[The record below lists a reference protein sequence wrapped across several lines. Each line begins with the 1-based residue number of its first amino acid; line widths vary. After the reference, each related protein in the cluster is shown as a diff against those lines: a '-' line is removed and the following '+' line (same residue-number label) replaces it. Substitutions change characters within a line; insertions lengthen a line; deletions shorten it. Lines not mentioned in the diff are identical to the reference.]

1 MTNTYRILGID
12 PGSSSGA
19 ITTLDVVDV
28 ELRFNNSCN
37 MPDMT
42 STGILS
48 FLNKANT
55 LYDTLYVSIEDVGGS
70 RPGNSAKSARTFA
83 EHVGML
89 KMALIA
95 TNLTPTFV
103 LPRKWMYDLFGKD
116 YPSGSENLKARKQ
129 YIHDQMKRQFPDAQ
143 FTLRQADSVA
153 IAYWLFKQKE
163 VGKV

>member
-1 MTNTYRILGID
+1 MNTYHIIGID

-19 ITTLDVVDV
+19 ITTLDVVDD
-28 ELRFNNSCN
+28 ELRFVESRN
-37 MPDMT
+37 MPEMS

-48 FLNKANT
+48 FLNKANA
-55 LYDTLYVSIEDVGGS
+55 LRDMLHVAVEDVGGS

-95 TNLTPTFV
+95 CDIETTFV
-103 LPRKWMYDLFGKD
+103 LPRKWMFDLFGKD
-116 YPSGSENLKARKQ
+116 YPSGAENVSARKK
-129 YIHDQMKRQFPDAQ
+129 YIHDKMKERFPGAV

-153 IAYWLFKQKE
+153 IALWLHQHRKA
-163 VGKV
+163 V